1 VKKSLLVLL
10 LSISGFCQGQDSTH
24 YTWTKQLE
32 FSIGENDNWSVDVL
46 GNIYITANRTI
57 QKFDSLGMNKF
68 SQSIKSLG
76 HLKSLKP
83 INTMKLLTF
92 SEEQQLICVLDNTL
106 TLSEECID
114 LSSFDI
120 GNATMVAVSGQP
132 DKVWVVDQLNSKLL
146 LLSLGRTD
154 QFQEIKNL
162 QGILNISEIV
172 AIQEVENELFLASS
186 EGNIYRFDLY
196 GSLINVHDMGEFSS
210 FIIEGTSLVALDG
223 DKLILHNSEDSSQ
236 LSVYLPIK
244 GVKDIALSGNF
255 FYFRTDN
262 KILKF
267 VLSLQD

>member
-1 VKKSLLVLL
+1 MKNSVLVVLL
-10 LSISGFCQGQDSTH
+10 LLTGFCWAQDSTS
-24 YTWTKQLE
+24 YTWMKQME
-32 FSIGENDNWSVDVL
+32 ISIGENDSWSVDVL

-57 QKFDSLGMNKF
+57 QKFDSLGTKKF
-68 SQSIKSLG
+68 SQSIKSFG

-106 TLSEECID
+106 TLSGECID
-114 LSSFDI
+114 LSNFDI

-132 DKVWVVDQLNSKLL
+132 DKVWVVDQLNSKLIL
-146 LLSLGRTD
+146 LNFSGTN

-162 QGILNISEIV
+162 QGILNMSEIL
-172 AIQEVENELFLASS
+172 AMQEVNNELFVASS
-186 EGNIYRFDLY
+186 EGKIYRFDLY
-196 GSLINVHDMGEFSS
+196 GSLINVHDMGAFTN
-210 FIIEGTSLVALDG
+210 FIIEGKSLVGLNG
-223 DKLILHNSEDSSQ
+223 DQLILHNSEDTKQ
-236 LSVYLPIK
+236 LSLDLPIK

>member
-1 VKKSLLVLL
+1 MKNSLLVLL
-10 LSISGFCQGQDSTH
+10 LIITGFCQGQDSTH

-32 FSIGENDNWSVDVL
+32 LSIGENDNWSVDVL

-57 QKFDSLGMNKF
+57 QKFDSLGANKF

-210 FIIEGTSLVALDG
+210 FIIEGTSLVALNG

-236 LSVYLPIK
+236 LSVNLPIK

>member
-1 VKKSLLVLL
+1 MFVLL
-10 LSISGFCQGQDSTH
+10 IGFCRAQDSTS

-32 FSIGENDNWSVDVL
+32 LSCGENDSWSVDVL
-46 GNIYITANRTI
+46 GNIYVTANRTI
-57 QKFDSLGMNKF
+57 QKYDSSGTKKF

-76 HLKSLKP
+76 RLKSLKP

-120 GNATMVAVSGQP
+120 GNATLVAVSGQP

-146 LLSLGRTD
+146 LLSLGGTN

-162 QGILNISEIV
+162 QGILNISGIV

-186 EGNIYRFDLY
+186 DGKIYRFDLY

-210 FIIEGTSLVALDG
+210 FISEGTSLVALNKDQ
-223 DKLILHNSEDSSQ
+223 LILHNSEDASQ
-236 LSVYLPIK
+236 IRVDLPIK

>member
-1 VKKSLLVLL
+1 VKNSLLVLL
-10 LSISGFCQGQDSTH
+10 LIITGFCQGQDSTH

-32 FSIGENDNWSVDVL
+32 LSIGENDNWSVDVL

-57 QKFDSLGMNKF
+57 QKFDSLGANKF

-210 FIIEGTSLVALDG
+210 FIIEGTSLVALNG

-236 LSVYLPIK
+236 LSVNLPIK

>member
-1 VKKSLLVLL
+1 MKNSLLVMLL
-10 LSISGFCQGQDSTH
+10 LLTGFCRAQDSTS

-32 FSIGENDNWSVDVL
+32 LSIGENDSWSVDVL

-57 QKFDSLGMNKF
+57 QKFDSLGTKKF

-106 TLSEECID
+106 TLSGECID

-132 DKVWVVDQLNSKLL
+132 DKVWVVDQLNSKLI
-146 LLSLGRTD
+146 LLSLGGTD

-162 QGILNISEIV
+162 QGILNISGIV
-172 AIQEVENELFLASS
+172 AIQEVNNELFLASS
-186 EGNIYRFDLY
+186 DGKIYRFDLY
-196 GSLINVHDMGEFSS
+196 GSLINAHEMGVFTS
-210 FIIEGTSLVALDG
+210 FIIEGTSLVALNEDH
-223 DKLILHNSEDSSQ
+223 LVLHNSEDASQ
-236 LSVYLPIK
+236 LSVDLPIK

>member
-1 VKKSLLVLL
+1 MKNSLLVLL
-10 LSISGFCQGQDSTH
+10 LIITGFCQGQDSTH

-32 FSIGENDNWSVDVL
+32 LSIGENDNWSVDVL

-57 QKFDSLGMNKF
+57 QKFDSLGANKF

-186 EGNIYRFDLY
+186 EGKIYRFDLY

-210 FIIEGTSLVALDG
+210 FIIEGTSLVALNG

-236 LSVYLPIK
+236 LSVNLPIK

>member
-1 VKKSLLVLL
+1 MKKSLLLLL
-10 LSISGFCQGQDSTH
+10 LSITSFCQGQDSTL

-32 FSIGENDNWSVDVL
+32 LSIGENDNWSVDVL
-46 GNIYITANRTI
+46 GNIYVTANRTI
-57 QKFDSLGMNKF
+57 QKFDSLGMKKF

-76 HLKSLKP
+76 HLKSLMP

-210 FIIEGTSLVALDG
+210 FIIEGTSLVALNG

-236 LSVYLPIK
+236 LSVDLPIK